1 MTTALLVMD
10 FQNGIVDRFDG
21 TSALANAVSAAD
33 AARAASIPVLFV
45 RVAFRPG
52 HPEIASS
59 NLGFGRIADSA
70 GETMTESA
78 HGTQIHPALSPRA
91 DEPVVTKRRVS
102 AFTGS
107 DLEVLLRGLAADHL
121 VLAGIS
127 TSGVVLSTLRQA
139 ADLDHRITVL
149 ADACADRRRDVHDL
163 LMEAVFPNQATV
175 TTTADWVASLS

>member
-1 MTTALLVMD
+1 MPSALLVMD
-10 FQNGIVDRFDG
+10 FQNGIVDRFD
-21 TSALANAVSAAD
+21 TSTALANAVAATD
-33 AARAASIPVLFV
+33 AARAAGVPVVFV

-52 HPEIASS
+52 YPEVAAS
-59 NLGFGRIADSA
+59 NLGFGRVAGAAGDS
-70 GETMTESA
+70 MTESA
-78 HGTQIHPALSPRA
+78 HGTQIHPAFDPRP
-91 DEPVVTKRRVS
+91 DEPIVTKRRVS

-107 DLEVLLRGLAADHL
+107 DLEVLLRGLGSDHL

-149 ADACADRRRDVHDL
+149 SDACTDRRQDVHDL

-175 TTTADWVASLS
+175 MPTADWVASLT